1 MEYHNIPPVFDN
13 KSEILIL
20 GSFPSVKSRE
30 AEFFYAHP
38 QNRFW
43 RLISDIYNCSLPA
56 TVEEKKELLLSNH
69 IALWD
74 VIKSCEIKG
83 SSDSSIK
90 NATANDIKYL
100 LDNSKVTRIFTNGAL
115 SYKLYNK
122 YIFDITN
129 ISAVKLPSSSPANA
143 IFSYR
148 DLLNEWTA
156 LLARY

>member
-1 MEYHNIPPVFDN
+1 MEYHNIPPVFDSN
-13 KSEILIL
+13 SEILIL

-43 RLISDIYNCSLPA
+43 RLISDIYNSPCPV
-56 TVEEKKELLLSNH
+56 TVSQKKELLLSNR

-74 VIKSCEIKG
+74 VIKSCDIKG

-90 NATANDIKYL
+90 NAVPNDIKYL
-100 LDNSKVTRIFTNGAL
+100 LDNSNITRIFCNGAL

-122 YIFDITN
+122 YIFDVTN
-129 ISAVKLPSSSPANA
+129 ISAFKLPSSSPANA
-143 IFSYR
+143 TLSYENLR
-148 DLLNEWTA
+148 KLWTEILN
-156 LLARY
+156 